1 MNFDSSEFDN
11 FEMPDFS
18 SASLMKEAQQ
28 HNQKQETTKYVKT
41 RIVDQGLLKQIDHVK
56 KFYNEFNDI
65 KLEDEDSSPAAKPV
79 VVHGDT
85 EKKVAFTRVKK
96 D

>member
-28 HNQKQETTKYVKT
+28 HN
-41 RIVDQGLLKQIDHVK
+41 
-56 KFYNEFNDI
+56 
-65 KLEDEDSSPAAKPV
+65 
-79 VVHGDT
+79 
-85 EKKVAFTRVKK
+85 
-96 D
+96 